1 MAIAGTK
8 RTNWKTTIIGK
19 YFHQEENYK
28 VLGKCK
34 KIWAQKTMVQKKNR
48 AQKPHSLQKKT
59 NNLGFW
65 FYRK

>member
-34 KIWAQKTMVQKKNR
+34 KILAQKTMVQKN
-48 AQKPHSLQKKT
+48 
-59 NNLGFW
+59 
-65 FYRK
+65 